1 MKSNSLNKLCYST
14 LNIDNPSSLEAYLSV
29 GGYKAWNKIIEENIK
44 PDEVINTVKNS
55 GLRGRGGAG
64 FSTGTKWGF
73 INKNASQKYL
83 VCNADES
90 EPGTCKDRDILRY
103 NPHAVIE
110 GMLIACYAIGA
121 DKGYCYLRGEFID
134 EPYQTFKNALNEATR
149 KGYVGKNIFNSQISI
164 DIYDFIGAGAYICG
178 EETAMLESLEGKNV
192 FGPELLYNF
201 SGKPISHHVKKKS
214 ILTDILYTVL
224 LGAKY
229 GKNRLGTMTKEGICF
244 GLDPE
249 YFSNDIVF
257 CDWLPGGC
265 ILGKK
270 ENFIDYNFYPYEGKA
285 YCEDI
290 LNSIL
295 RNKNNIKHYYVKKG
309 KAFTLY
315 EDTNI
320 DLSRYEAEIRIRK
333 YINEIN
339 HGSHLKFFIWKSF
352 FYYKS
357 MKNLYL
363 NR

>member
-1 MKSNSLNKLCYST
+1 MLSIVIPSLGHDHLAETLNKIEASSIQPDEIIVCLPKKYILSKKIKNIKGLKILYSEVKGQV
-14 LNIDNPSSLEAYLSV
+14 IQRIIGIRSA
-29 GGYKAWNKIIEENIK
+29 KNKIIMQLDDDIQLDKMCIEELLNI
-44 PDEVINTVKNS
+44 N
-55 GLRGRGGAG
+55 
-64 FSTGTKWGF
+64 
-73 INKNASQKYL
+73 
-83 VCNADES
+83 
-90 EPGTCKDRDILRY
+90 
-103 NPHAVIE
+103 
-110 GMLIACYAIGA
+110 
-121 DKGYCYLRGEFID
+121 
-134 EPYQTFKNALNEATR
+134 
-149 KGYVGKNIFNSQISI
+149 
-164 DIYDFIGAGAYICG
+164 
-178 EETAMLESLEGKNV
+178 ESLEGKNV

-244 GLDPE
+244 GLDSE

-295 RNKNNIKHYYVKKG
+295 RTNNNIKHYYVKKG
-309 KAFTLY
+309 KAFTLP

-320 DLSRYEAEIRIRK
+320 DLSRYKAEIRIRK
-333 YINEIN
+333 YINKIN
-339 HGSHLKFFIWKSF
+339 HGSHLKFFIWKSY
-352 FYYKS
+352 FYYKT

-363 NR
+363 NRQNL